1 MHLKNFLRR
10 YWNFNVYPKVEDI
23 ADKALKLIK
32 NDGDALGNLEMR
44 DFLKLY
50 DECRFKFIEMSKVVV
65 ITE

>member
-1 MHLKNFLRR
+1 MKDFLRR
-10 YWNFNVYPKVEDI
+10 YWTFDVWPKVEDI

>member
-1 MHLKNFLRR
+1 V
-10 YWNFNVYPKVEDI
+10 WPKVDDI

-32 NDGDALGNLEMR
+32 DDGDALGNMEIK

-50 DECRFKFIEMSKVVV
+50 DECRYKFIEMSKVVV